1 MKVARTMLSRGV
13 DRGNFKV
20 LSIVT
25 VKKKDLS
32 MKSLYNLIINV
43 SKNNKNPF
51 KKFKGALISL
61 SLIVNYS
68 ITVVRG

>member
-1 MKVARTMLSRGV
+1 MKAARAMLSVREN
-13 DRGNFKV
+13 GNDFKI
-20 LSIVT
+20 LPIVT